1 MKNLDK
7 LIKLAKVYE
16 QSKQYNLADETINKI
31 KITLAQQTYK
41 TNAGLTVTKPTPQQ
55 TNKQLNYGKDANGKD
70 IAYNDS
76 GNIYQLDAQGKPIIP
91 TTPTQPT
98 QPQIVRT
105 SVSTTPYGQINL
117 GYDAQGK
124 TYIMTPDNKLVQF
137 DEGNLQRFSYS
148 PPNTTQQQSQKS
160 NQNQTTGPDPKDPLY
175 RYKVNHYGQ
184 EIQNQDQNNMNRIV
198 DSLWRKYD
206 YEADALATPLNT
218 KNEKTLSLQQLRN
231 NFLNRNNIKNLIS
244 QIDLESYN
252 ELISV
257 LDNIDK
263 DLINTQGTSRQQEI
277 NNIYTRLILDYKDYV
292 TNNKK
297 FWYESSLYGS
307 SSKLQD
313 NLNELYNA
321 FNTNQ
326 DYADDFKD
334 IAPHLTQ
341 FKKQQQRI
349 NAELRK
355 QEQ

>member
-41 TNAGLTVTKPTPQQ
+41 TNAGLTVTKPTPQTTQQ
-55 TNKQLNYGKDANGKD
+55 TQ
-70 IAYNDS
+70 S
-76 GNIYQLDAQGKPIIP
+76 
-91 TTPTQPT
+91 TPQQT

-124 TYIMTPDNKLVQF
+124 TYIMTFDNKPVQF
-137 DEGNLQRFSYS
+137 DEGNLRTFSYS
-148 PPNTTQQQSQKS
+148 PQQQSQKS
-160 NQNQTTGPDPKDPLY
+160 NQNQTPGPDPKDPLY

-184 EIQNQDQNNMNRIV
+184 EIQNQDQNVMSRIV

-206 YEADALATPLNT
+206 YEADAIATPLNS
-218 KNEKTLSLQQLRN
+218 KKEKEASLQQLRN

-252 ELISV
+252 ELMLV
-257 LDNIDK
+257 LNNIDK
-263 DLINTQGTSRQQEI
+263 DLIGTQGTSKQQEI

-297 FWYESSLYGS
+297 FWYDSLGPY
-307 SSKLQD
+307 SKLQD
-313 NLNELYNA
+313 NLNALYNL

-326 DYADDFKD
+326 DYAADFKD
-334 IAPHLTQ
+334 IAPHLSQ
-341 FKKQQQRI
+341 FRKQQQRI

>member
-55 TNKQLNYGKDANGKD
+55 TNKQLNYGKDASGKD
-70 IAYNDS
+70 IAYDDS

-124 TYIMTPDNKLVQF
+124 TYIMTFDNKPVQF
-137 DEGNLQRFSYS
+137 DESNLRTFSYS
-148 PPNTTQQQSQKS
+148 PQQQSQKS
-160 NQNQTTGPDPKDPLY
+160 NQNQTPGPDPKDPLY

-184 EIQNQDQNNMNRIV
+184 EIQNQDQNVMSRIV

-206 YEADALATPLNT
+206 YEADALAIPLNT
-218 KNEKTLSLQQLRN
+218 KKEKEASLQQLRN

-244 QIDLESYN
+244 QIDLESYK

-263 DLINTQGTSRQQEI
+263 DLIGTQGTSKQQEI

-292 TNNKK
+292 TNYKK
-297 FWYESSLYGS
+297 FWYDSLLPY
-307 SSKLQD
+307 SKLQD
-313 NLNELYNA
+313 NLNELYNS

-326 DYADDFKD
+326 DYAGDFKE
-334 IAPHLTQ
+334 IAQHLPQ
-341 FKKQQQRI
+341 FRKQQQRI
-349 NAELRK
+349 NAEFRK